1 MDGTARTND
10 DGFTL
15 IELAV
20 VLLTL
25 AILVA
30 TSLPVIQSF
39 RIKAQDRAVQTELR
53 NALIMERA
61 FWTENGVFTSDVSD
75 LKPFD
80 PTFVAGSPLL
90 APYHPILET
99 EEASGD
105 QRLCIYAQ
113 SDSGTWF
120 GIFEDADP
128 GVGNISNLTYF
139 GQGIVVECSQALIAT
154 FSSSIDLGW

>member
-1 MDGTARTND
+1 MDTARPPD
-10 DGFTL
+10 ESGFTL
-15 IELAV
+15 IELGV

-30 TSLPVIQSF
+30 TSLPIIQSF
-39 RIKAQDRAVQTELR
+39 RINAQDRAVQAELR

-61 FWTENGVFTSDVSD
+61 YWTEHGVFTSDVSD

-80 PTFVAGSPLL
+80 PTFQAGSPLL
-90 APYHPILET
+90 APHHPILET

-113 SDSGTWF
+113 SDSGSWF

-128 GVGNISNLTYF
+128 GVGTITNLTYF
-139 GQGIVVECSQALIAT
+139 GTGVVTVCSQALTAT
-154 FSSSIDLGW
+154 YASTVDLGW

>member
-1 MDGTARTND
+1 MNRARRGND
-10 DGFTL
+10 AGFTL
-15 IELAV
+15 IELGV

-39 RIKAQDRAVQTELR
+39 RVKAQDRAIQTELR

-61 FWTENGVFTSDVSD
+61 YWTENGVFTSDVSD
-75 LKPFD
+75 LKAFD
-80 PTFVAGSPLL
+80 PSFQAGSPLL

-99 EEASGD
+99 EEASAN
-105 QRLCIYAQ
+105 QRLCLYAQ

-139 GQGIVVECSQALIAT
+139 GQGIVTECSQALTAT
-154 FSSSIDLGW
+154 FSNSIDLGW